1 METERTLPVTR
12 TALMLVSLAALT
24 ACSGQMASGPNAIS
38 AAFSDAFADTPFA
51 DGQAISVL
59 VGNDDPLRRFDSFR
73 LVPCQDGQAVCGG
86 SDRGRAGT
94 LTLESGQYV
103 VRGAYPGRDFYL
115 DRNGDGFMGRG
126 GVLVPLA
133 WN

>member
-1 METERTLPVTR
+1 MTR
-12 TALMLVSLAALT
+12 HAFLILATALMA
-24 ACSGQMASGPNAIS
+24 ACSGPLGDSPRAMR
-38 AAFSDAFADTPFA
+38 AAVTDAFRDTPFM

-59 VGNDDPLRRFDSFR
+59 VRNDDPLRRIDSFR
-73 LVPCQDGQAVCGG
+73 LVPCQDGKAVCGG
-86 SDRGRAGT
+86 AATGRPGV
-94 LTLESGQYV
+94 LTLENGQYV

-115 DRNGDGFMGRG
+115 DPNGDGFMGRN